1 MGESLYQARIPN
13 REVFE
18 IYNNVM
24 KVSSE
29 EKSDKLQVLDI
40 EDVNSLEMC
49 IKNYFAQKSHVLED
63 KNEAMFQS
71 MIYSL
76 FTNECKV
83 ETQTHTIGVQ
93 IHSGNG
99 IADIIWYPKE
109 GKSTKAIILEVKY
122 ANTFEEMNVKL
133 NEASFQIIEKDYP
146 EKVLTKAKNYLLFKN
161 IEFKSMVVFFDK
173 NTNQF
178 EIKSKSYIFEIVEMK
193 RLSYLFMEL
202 SKDDRKVLKKIG
214 FDCMMN
220 TYKNTG
226 SLDSLLTKK

>member
-1 MGESLYQARIPN
+1 MKDRSSILVSQLKLRKPSQLNNSKRYFGKLTDKDN
-13 REVFE
+13 
-18 IYNNVM
+18 YN
-24 KVSSE
+24 
-29 EKSDKLQVLDI
+29 KSPETKINKLQVLDI

-146 EKVLTKAKNYLLFKN
+146 EKVLTKAENYLLFKN
-161 IEFKSMVVFFDK
+161 IEFRTLVVFFDK

-193 RLSYLFMEL
+193 RLSYLFNEL
-202 SKDDRKVLKKIG
+202 SKDDRKVLKKNRIRLY
-214 FDCMMN
+214 DEN
-220 TYKNTG
+220 I
-226 SLDSLLTKK
+226 